1 MRITGIGTV
10 LLAAFVSVLPFACG
24 WAQDAPP
31 AAPHEGE
38 IPTAQV
44 RFDDRTLFKVRG
56 VSSLPA
62 AERAAAI
69 AARITAV
76 ARDPALSPDAIV
88 VAPVAVGVEIR
99 AGDATLV
106 SLVPADA
113 SLESVRLDVLAEA
126 HRQRIRQAITQY
138 RAEREPAR
146 LLRGIAFGLLATG
159 VFAALV
165 LVVAWLFRKA
175 VAVLERRVRAHV
187 EALPRGAFHFV
198 QGKQLWE
205 AMTST
210 VRGARWILILVLL
223 YLWLQFVLS
232 QFPWTRSLSE
242 KLLTLLIDPLA
253 RMAEGLVDFVPNL
266 LFLIVLALVT
276 RYSLRLIKVYFSA
289 LEHGRATLANFEPE
303 WALPAYKIVR
313 TLAVALAV
321 VMAYPY
327 LPGTGTDALKGI
339 SVFAGLMLSLGASG
353 AVSNVIA
360 GYLNTFGRVFRVGD
374 LIQVGEVRGEVTQVR
389 LLTTRVRTWKNEE
402 VTIPNATLI
411 TTHVVNYSALAQSQG
426 LILHTEV
433 GIGYEVPWRQVHAM
447 LEEAARRTPDI
458 LREPPPF
465 ILQKRLADFA
475 VVYELNVFSG
485 TAKALARTYTRLH
498 QNVLDVFNE
507 HGVQIMTPAYEG
519 DPDTP
524 KVVPQDK
531 WYAPPAKPPAG
542 PG

>member
-1 MRITGIGTV
+1 V
-10 LLAAFVSVLPFACG
+10 FVSVLPFACS
-24 WAQDAPP
+24 WAQE
-31 AAPHEGE
+31 AAPAEAE
-38 IPTAQV
+38 IPTAPV
-44 RFDDRTLFKVRG
+44 RFDDRTLFKMRG

-62 AERAAAI
+62 AERAAAV
-69 AARITAV
+69 AARITAA
-76 ARDPALSPDAIV
+76 ARDPALGPDAIV
-88 VAPVAVGVEIR
+88 VAPAAVGLEIR
-99 AGDATLV
+99 AGDTTLV

-113 SLESVRLDVLAEA
+113 ALEAVRLDVLAEA

-146 LLRGIAFGLLATG
+146 LLRGLAVSLLATG
-159 VFAALV
+159 GFAALAMV
-165 LVVAWLFRKA
+165 IGRLFRKA
-175 VAVLERRVRAHV
+175 VVVLERRVRAHV
-187 EALPRGAFHFV
+187 EALPRGAFQFV
-198 QGKQLWE
+198 QGKQVWD
-205 AMTST
+205 AMTAT
-210 VRGARWILILVLL
+210 VRGARWILIFILL
-223 YLWLQFVLS
+223 YLWLQFVLG

-253 RMAEGLVDFVPNL
+253 RMAEGFVDFVPDL
-266 LFLIVLALVT
+266 LFLIVLTLVT
-276 RYSLRLIKVYFSA
+276 RYSVRLIKVYFSA
-289 LEHGRATLANFEPE
+289 LEHGRVTLASFEPE

-313 TLAVALAV
+313 TLVIGLAL

-327 LPGTGTDALKGI
+327 LPGSGTDALKGL
-339 SVFAGLMLSLGASG
+339 SVFAGLMLSLGAAG

-360 GYLNTFGRVFRVGD
+360 GYFNTFGRVFRVGD
-374 LIQVGEVRGEVTQVR
+374 LIQVGEVRGEVTHVR

-402 VTIPNATLI
+402 VTIPNASLI

-447 LEEAARRTPDI
+447 LEEAARRTPDT

-465 ILQKRLADFA
+465 ILQRRLADFA
-475 VVYELNVFSG
+475 VVYELNVYSDS
-485 TAKALARTYTRLH
+485 AKGIARKYSNLH
-498 QNVLDVFNE
+498 QNILDVFNE

-519 DPDTP
+519 DPETP

-531 WYAPPAKPPAG
+531 WFTPPAKPPSR